1 MLGGSFLV
9 AVFRN
14 TVSAGLMLS
23 FFLML
28 DRPRFPMKK
37 TILYYILFGTLMITT
52 YSMWYLYGNSSFVK
66 YAGIS
71 ILPVIG
77 IFCGIMSRDVIYLSL
92 YKIALAFYL
101 FSVCTFCGVDVARW
115 GFC

>member
-37 TILYYILFGTLMITT
+37 TILYGQENLKKQAAML
-52 YSMWYLYGNSSFVK
+52 SMDL
-66 YAGIS
+66 
-71 ILPVIG
+71 
-77 IFCGIMSRDVIYLSL
+77 
-92 YKIALAFYL
+92 
-101 FSVCTFCGVDVARW
+101 
-115 GFC
+115 